1 MSIKKKI
8 LIATG
13 VTVGVLGVSLGAF
26 FGVCVKGND
35 YIADYIKGLEL
46 NKVSYQ
52 TPSFTEDADTGFFSI
67 EKQDDE
73 DFRILQLTDTHIGGG
88 NLSKKNDKKTIDSM
102 LNVINSVRP
111 HLIILTGDVLY
122 PLSLHTGNLNNEITA
137 YAVVNFFESLGIPW
151 TIVFGNHDN
160 SAATTLNRSEL
171 ADIFANDDLRY
182 CLFNKNPID
191 ENLSGY
197 GNNVINVVNED
208 GTINNT
214 LFLFD
219 SHSTVSAGKYDK
231 IHDDQVE
238 WYKKTVTDLSVEEN
252 GVAEG
257 EKVKSLAF
265 FHIPLEEY
273 KTALELHKAGSGE
286 VKYLYG
292 DADEKILCYET
303 KKNRAKGKLFDAIV
317 GMSSTAATFCGHN
330 HKNNFAIMYKGV
342 QLTFGS
348 SMVYNGLSGIAKNDT
363 YRGGT
368 LITLDNGGNFS
379 SRNILEKNID

>member
-1 MSIKKKI
+1 MKKKI
-8 LIATG
+8 FIAMS
-13 VTVGVLGVSLGAF
+13 VIVVVLGVSLGAF
-26 FGVCVKGND
+26 FGVCVKGSG
-35 YIADYIKGLEL
+35 YIADYIESLKLQ
-46 NKVSYQ
+46 KVSYQ
-52 TPSFTEDADTGFFSI
+52 TPCFTEDSSTGFFSI

-88 NLSKKNDKKTIDSM
+88 NMSRKNDKKTIDSM
-102 LNVINSVRP
+102 LKVIYSVRP
-111 HLIILTGDVLY
+111 HLIIVTGDVLY
-122 PLSLHTGNLNNEITA
+122 PFSLQTGNLNNKITA
-137 YAVVNFFESLGIPW
+137 YAVVDFFESLGIPW

-171 ADIFANDDLRY
+171 ADIFADDNLKY
-182 CLFNKNPID
+182 CLFNKNPAG

-197 GNNVINVVNED
+197 GNNIINVVNED

-219 SHSTVSAGKYDK
+219 SHGTVSAGKYDK

-238 WYKKTVTDLSVEEN
+238 WYKKTVTALSVEEN

-257 EKVKSLAF
+257 ETVKSLAF

-286 VKYLYG
+286 VEYLYG
-292 DADEKILCYET
+292 DADEKILCYNST
-303 KKNRAKGKLFDAIV
+303 KNRVKGKLFDAIV
-317 GMSSTAATFCGHN
+317 EMSSTAATFCGHN
-330 HKNNFAIMYKGV
+330 HKNNFAIIYKGV

-348 SMVYNGLSGIAKNDT
+348 SMVYNGLFGIAKNDT